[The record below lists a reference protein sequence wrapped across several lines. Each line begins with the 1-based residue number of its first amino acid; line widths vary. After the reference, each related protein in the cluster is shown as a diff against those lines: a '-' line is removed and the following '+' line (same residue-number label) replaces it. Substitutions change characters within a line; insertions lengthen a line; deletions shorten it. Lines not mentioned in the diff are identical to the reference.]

1 MYRHVIKAMSSLDN
15 LLSTLTD
22 ENNVVDTPEEG
33 VVERKKS
40 ETLKDAIQYGK
51 AHLLPGKK
59 GKWSSAENRTKRPMK
74 RSKSY
79 TTYTCNGR
87 CKSRVK

>member
-1 MYRHVIKAMSSLDN
+1 MSSLDS
-15 LLSTLTD
+15 LLPKLTD
-22 ENNVVDTPEEG
+22 EGFTMTYLRRKEDAQ
-33 VVERKKS
+33 RKKR

-59 GKWSSAENRTKRPMK
+59 GKWSTEIDKKPMK
-74 RSKSY
+74 RLKNY

-87 CKSRVK
+87 QKSRVK